1 MGSVET
7 RPIGK
12 GMAMRFAVI
21 LLLALIMS
29 ISALAACTSSDSSED
44 SDSDSAASSS
54 ASTDSGGISSSSSDS
69 GASSSG
75 SGDDGTVSNTNQ
87 NPDGLGPVLNY
98 DANLALAGSA
108 PAGLITWSEPPALAP
123 GELSGAGTV
132 TGGGQLFLPPGE
144 DDGAMFLVFY
154 KGHDEP
160 MVALLPDLGPME
172 QWNTDLTVAPMD
184 FEYEAG
190 TFSFRAYSPLFM
202 DTDPTDL
209 ELRAYGYGSD
219 GSPTILDIT
228 DLAGQ

>member
-1 MGSVET
+1 M
-7 RPIGK
+7 K
-12 GMAMRFAVI
+12 LAAI
-21 LLLALIMS
+21 LLLALILS
-29 ISALAACTSSDSSED
+29 ISALAACTNGESSED

-54 ASTDSGGISSSSSDS
+54 SSADSGASSSSSSDSDDS

-87 NPDGLGPVLNY
+87 NPDGLGPTLNY
-98 DANLALAGSA
+98 DANLALAGDS
-108 PAGLITWSEPPALAP
+108 PAGLITWSEPPTLAP
-123 GELSGAGTV
+123 GELSGAGIV

-209 ELRAYGYGSD
+209 ELRAYGYGAD
-219 GSPTILDIT
+219 GSPAVLDVT